1 MRVAQFYLKLTPE
14 EYLEYYQ
21 RKKHYV
27 RVRTYQGYSIQFKAE
42 HLRQF
47 ITRNGIDGVFEI
59 TFDASN
65 RFQALH
71 QLKSAFSASP
81 SSASP
86 SSPSSDTSSSSQP
99 YSPNQ
104 RPRGG
109 FKTSI

>member
-14 EYLEYYQ
+14 EYVEYYKRQ
-21 RKKHYV
+21 KQYV

-47 ITRNGIDGVFEI
+47 ITHNGIDGIFEI
-59 TFDASN
+59 SFDHLN
-65 RFQALH
+65 RFQSLTL
-71 QLKSAFSASP
+71 LKSNFIANSP
-81 SSASP
+81 SS
-86 SSPSSDTSSSSQP
+86 SDSSSSP

>member
-14 EYLEYYQ
+14 EYVEYYQ
-21 RKKHYV
+21 RKKTYV

-59 TFDASN
+59 TFDSSN
-65 RFQALH
+65 RFQSLH
-71 QLKSAFSASP
+71 QLKSAFSSSP
-81 SSASP
+81 A
-86 SSPSSDTSSSSQP
+86 SSPSSSPSSSSAQS